1 MTDVTAET
9 SAGIPQDLAGRA
21 ALVTGASRGIGFA
34 IARELLGRGASV
46 TITARKPDE
55 LAAAAEQLAMGS
67 DPGRVLALPGNAGSA
82 EAREEAVAG
91 TVERFGNLAILV
103 NNTGINP
110 TYGFLMD
117 ADLDAVRKTFDTNVV
132 AALGFVQLAYKA
144 WMGEHGGAIVNL
156 ASVAGIRS
164 SGVIAAY
171 GASKAALIRLTEELA
186 WQLGPA
192 IRVNAVAPAVVKTKF
207 ATALYAQGEEKVS
220 AAYPM
225 KRLGTPEDVASLVG
239 FLVSDAASWIT
250 GETVRVDGGI
260 LSTGSLGSA

>member
-1 MTDVTAET
+1 MTDVTAD
-9 SAGIPQDLAGRA
+9 IPQDLAGRA

-55 LAAAAEQLAMGS
+55 LAAAADQLVAGGDAS
-67 DPGRVLALPGNAGSA
+67 RVLALPGNAGSA
-82 EAREEAVAG
+82 DAREDAVG
-91 TVERFGNLAILV
+91 RTVERFGNLAILV

-144 WMGEHGGAIVNL
+144 WMAEHGGAIVNL
-156 ASVAGIRS
+156 ASVAGLRS
-164 SGVIAAY
+164 SGVIPAY

-186 WQLGPA
+186 WQLGPG
-192 IRVNAVAPAVVKTKF
+192 IRVNAVAPAIVKTKF
-207 ATALYAQGEEKVS
+207 ATALYAENEEKVS

-225 KRLGTPEDVASLVG
+225 KRLGAPEDVARLVG

-260 LSTGSLGSA
+260 LSTGSLGTA